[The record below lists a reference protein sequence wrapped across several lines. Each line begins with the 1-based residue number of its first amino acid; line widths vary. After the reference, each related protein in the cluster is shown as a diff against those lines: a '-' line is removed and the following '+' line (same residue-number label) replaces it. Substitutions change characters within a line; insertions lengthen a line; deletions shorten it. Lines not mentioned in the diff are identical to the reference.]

1 MKKDKPCTAGK
12 KPMMKK
18 AKPSKMGYGKKKK

>member
-18 AKPSKMGYGKKKK
+18 AKPSKKMGYGKKK

>member
-18 AKPSKMGYGKKKK
+18 AKPSKMGYSKKK